1 MKFDSPEYIYRRTF
15 YLPVFS
21 NDFDAAFFPEGGPLS
36 PVLLQNIAFKILGAD
51 GLSREAAGY
60 VLNARGDTLMHRHYK
75 IFCVNVKYGIQYG
88 FRIFYLIA
96 LQNEENYER
105 EESCSA

>member
-1 MKFDSPEYIYRRTF
+1 M
-15 YLPVFS
+15 
-21 NDFDAAFFPEGGPLS
+21 GC
-36 PVLLQNIAFKILGAD
+36 KILI
-51 GLSREAAGY
+51 GLLFLTLFTYNSIPYKSDVDLVLYYWTIFLLVSSLY
-60 VLNARGDTLMHRHYK
+60 VFFRHYK

>member
-1 MKFDSPEYIYRRTF
+1 MY
-15 YLPVFS
+15 YL
-21 NDFDAAFFPEGGPLS
+21 LIL
-36 PVLLQNIAFKILGAD
+36 VLLFLAELFYFRIADRCNIIDKPNER
-51 GLSREAAGY
+51 SS
-60 VLNARGDTLMHRHYK
+60 HRHYK

>member
-1 MKFDSPEYIYRRTF
+1 MIFIFRLIE
-15 YLPVFS
+15 
-21 NDFDAAFFPEGGPLS
+21 
-36 PVLLQNIAFKILGAD
+36 
-51 GLSREAAGY
+51 
-60 VLNARGDTLMHRHYK
+60 RHYK
-75 IFCVNVKYGIQYG
+75 IFCVNVKYGLQYG

>member
-1 MKFDSPEYIYRRTF
+1 MAYEVIILYHLHMPLYFTGTF
-15 YLPVFS
+15 TEYLPF
-21 NDFDAAFFPEGGPLS
+21 
-36 PVLLQNIAFKILGAD
+36 
-51 GLSREAAGY
+51 
-60 VLNARGDTLMHRHYK
+60 RHYK

>member
-21 NDFDAAFFPEGGPLS
+21 NDFDAAFFPEGGPWS

-60 VLNARGDTLMHRHYK
+60 VLNARGDTLMH
-75 IFCVNVKYGIQYG
+75 
-88 FRIFYLIA
+88 IA
-96 LQNEENYER
+96 LSTTEWDHLL
-105 EESCSA
+105 